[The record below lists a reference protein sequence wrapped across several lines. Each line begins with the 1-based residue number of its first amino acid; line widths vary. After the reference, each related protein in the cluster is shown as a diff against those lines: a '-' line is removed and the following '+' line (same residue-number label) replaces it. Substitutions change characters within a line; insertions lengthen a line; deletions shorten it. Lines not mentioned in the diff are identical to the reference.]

1 MLDYINPINKRK
13 SDILLIHSS
22 NNDLINNVN
31 TMKKVRN
38 LVKCVYDV
46 DKNEEIQ
53 IGFLGIISRQD
64 RKLEN
69 KINESKAKL
78 SKYCEG
84 KEFIFVDNNNINKS
98 CLNNSKI

>member
-46 DKNEEIQ
+46 DKNEEI
-53 IGFLGIISRQD
+53 
-64 RKLEN
+64 
-69 KINESKAKL
+69 
-78 SKYCEG
+78 
-84 KEFIFVDNNNINKS
+84 
-98 CLNNSKI
+98 